1 MADEA
6 VNLSELKQRFDV
18 LGMVRFEAGE
28 GGMTRAVATTPLA
41 GAEVYLHGAHVTR
54 YRPAGEP
61 DVLWLSPRS
70 VYRADKAIRGG
81 VPICF
86 PWFAARAGDPAAP
99 MHGFA
104 RTSEWRVDAVG
115 QPGDGSVEIIL
126 RLEAD
131 EQTRRVWP
139 WSFAARY
146 HVRVGRVL
154 ELVLRV
160 MNGGTE
166 AFTFEEALH
175 SYLAVGD
182 VRRVRIQGLEGTT
195 YIDKTDANKHK
206 AQGNEA
212 VTFTRETD
220 RIYTNTRATCVLEDP
235 VLGRRINV
243 AKEGSDSTVIWN
255 PWTERAKALA
265 DVGQDA
271 WPGFVCVETCNVGDQ
286 RVTVQP
292 GETHEMR
299 AAIGVPAAVGR

>member
-1 MADEA
+1 MAA
-6 VNLSELKQRFDV
+6 SLSELKQRFDLPGV
-18 LGMVRFEAGE
+18 VRFEAGE
-28 GGMTRAVATTPLA
+28 GEMTRAVVTTA
-41 GAEVYLHGAHVTR
+41 EAEAEVYLHGAHVTR
-54 YRPAGEP
+54 YRPARER

-86 PWFAARAGDPAAP
+86 PWFAARTGDPSAP

-104 RTSEWRVDAVG
+104 RTSEWRVDSVG
-115 QPGDGSVEIIL
+115 QPGDGSVEIIFEL
-126 RLEAD
+126 RVD

-160 MNGGTE
+160 MNGGSE
-166 AFTFEEALH
+166 VLAFEEALH

-182 VRRVRIQGLEGTT
+182 VRQVRVQGLEGTT

-206 AQGNEA
+206 PQGNEA
-212 VTFTRETD
+212 VTIGGETD
-220 RIYTNTRATCVLEDP
+220 RIYTNTRATCALEDP

-243 AKEGSDSTVIWN
+243 AKEGSNSTVIWN
-255 PWTERAKALA
+255 PWVERAKAMA
-265 DVGQDA
+265 DVGEDA
-271 WPGFVCVETCNVGDQ
+271 WTAFVCIETCNVGDQ

-292 GETHEMR
+292 GDTHEMR
-299 AAIGVPAAVGR
+299 AAIGVPAGR

>member
-1 MADEA
+1 MAA
-6 VNLSELKQRFDV
+6 SLRELKRRFDV
-18 LGMVRFEAGE
+18 PGVVCFEAGE
-28 GGMTRAVATTPLA
+28 GQMTRAVVTTPLG

-86 PWFAARAGDPAAP
+86 PWFAAREGDPSAP

-104 RTSEWRVDAVG
+104 RTSEWRVDSVA
-115 QPGDGSVEIIL
+115 QPADGSVEMIFEL
-126 RLEAD
+126 RAD
-131 EQTRRVWP
+131 EQTRRAWP

-160 MNGGTE
+160 MNGGTD
-166 AFTFEEALH
+166 AFEFEEALH
-175 SYLAVGD
+175 SYLAVVD
-182 VRRVRIQGLEGTT
+182 VRRVRIAGLEGTT

-206 AQGNEA
+206 PQGDQA
-212 VTFTRETD
+212 VTFNGETD
-220 RIYTNTRATCVLEDP
+220 RIYTSTRSMCVLEDP
-235 VLGRRINV
+235 ALGRRINV

-255 PWTERAKALA
+255 PWTERAKAMA
-265 DVGQDA
+265 DVGEDA
-271 WPGFVCVETCNVGDQ
+271 WPGFVCIETCNVGDQ

-299 AAIGVPAAVGR
+299 AAIGVPVVGS